1 MCSDRL
7 FSFAF
12 TITVYF
18 QKLLKLLE
26 LVGLNGSTEVGL
38 AALARGDELNGLRS
52 PFCAQAILVY
62 HTAFKFNL
70 DPYNIDLDEV
80 RTVGLMKC
88 FSSEEPTIEEYFCQ
102 KVSITSQKAQSLV
115 TFVKPTSSPG

>member
-1 MCSDRL
+1 MCSGRL

-80 RTVGLMKC
+80 R
-88 FSSEEPTIEEYFCQ
+88 SSYCRSNEIFFFRRTNNRGVFLPKGFNNQSKSTKSRHFC
-102 KVSITSQKAQSLV
+102 KTNI
-115 TFVKPTSSPG
+115 